1 MWNDPNRNKPY
12 VVIYET
18 RNISYR
24 EIERHLEDYLIECD
38 KDCVPGDLIDNKIVM
53 GFGIISE
60 TIENKG
66 FKRGNKVIAIP
77 LDLIQELETS
87 NQGLEDYGFEITL
100 IKPFEGNRY
109 INTNP
114 Y

>member
-1 MWNDPNRNKPY
+1 MWSDPNIDKPY
-12 VVIYET
+12 VIIYET

-24 EIERHLEDYLIECD
+24 EIEKHLEDYLMECD
-38 KDCVPGDLIDNKIVM
+38 KDCIPGDIIDNKIVM
-53 GFGIISE
+53 GFGMTSE
-60 TIENKG
+60 TIEDFG
-66 FKRGNKVIAIP
+66 FKRGDKVIAIP

-87 NQGLEDYGFEITL
+87 NQNLEDYGFEIIS
-100 IKPFEGNRY
+100 IKPFHGNKY